1 MVSVLRLLGIFLLAW
16 GVFASD
22 VRVVEQIV
30 AKVNNEIITTSELDR
45 GRHLIEAELRR
56 GGANDQQ
63 VSEALAERTK
73 DVLRDRIDQLL
84 LVQKGK
90 DLNINVD
97 SELTKELANIQL
109 QNKIADQDQF
119 QQWIRDQSGI
129 PFEDFKSEM
138 RNNFLTRRV
147 ISQEVGSRI
156 SIPRAESQEYYD
168 KHKDE
173 FVREERVFLSE
184 ILLSTQGKSGGD
196 LATLEKKAKDL
207 VNRARNGERFG
218 ELARDNSDADSARNS
233 GQLGAFKRADLNKDI
248 VQTVFNNDRG
258 YVTDPIK
265 VPNGFLI
272 LRVDERH
279 QAGLA
284 AFEEVENE
292 ISEKIYMPRFQPAI
306 RTYLTK
312 LREEAFLE
320 IREGYVD
327 TGAASGKDTAW
338 RDAAQ
343 LKPQTV
349 TREEIATRIR
359 RRRLL
364 WMLPLPGTKVAVRD
378 SSSVQQ

>member
-1 MVSVLRLLGIFLLAW
+1 V
-16 GVFASD
+16 
-22 VRVVEQIV
+22 
-30 AKVNNEIITTSELDR
+30 
-45 GRHLIEAELRR
+45 
-56 GGANDQQ
+56 NDQQ
-63 VSEALAERTK
+63 LEAALAERTK
-73 DVLRDRIDQLL
+73 DVLRDRVDQLL

-97 SELTKELANIQL
+97 SEVTKELANLQL
-109 QNKIADQDQF
+109 QNKLADQDKF
-119 QQWIRDQSGI
+119 QQWIREQSGV

-147 ISQEVGSRI
+147 IGQEVGSRI
-156 SIPRAESQEYYD
+156 SIPRAEAREYYD

-184 ILLSTQGKSGGD
+184 ILLSTQGKSGTD
-196 LATLEKKAKDL
+196 PAALEKKAKDL
-207 VNRARNGERFG
+207 VTRARNGERFG
-218 ELARDNSDADSARNS
+218 ELARDNSDADSARNF
-233 GQLGAFKRADLNKDI
+233 GQLGAFKRTDLNKDI
-248 VQTVFNNDRG
+248 AQVVFSQDRS

-279 QAGLA
+279 QAGQA
-284 AFEEVENE
+284 AFDEVEND
-292 ISEKIYMPRFQPAI
+292 IMEKIYLPRFQPAI

-327 TGAASGKDTAW
+327 TGAAPGKETGW
-338 RDAAQ
+338 RDPAQ

-364 WMLPLPGTKVAVRD
+364 WLLPLPGTKITVRD
-378 SSSVQQ
+378 SSSVPQ